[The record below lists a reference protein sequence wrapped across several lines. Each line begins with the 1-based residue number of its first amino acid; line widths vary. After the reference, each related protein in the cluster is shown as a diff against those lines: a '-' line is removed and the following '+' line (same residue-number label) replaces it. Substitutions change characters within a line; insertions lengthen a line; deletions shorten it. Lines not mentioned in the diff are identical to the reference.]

1 MEVRLSCL
9 LNSTK
14 DGSFRTFGGI
24 FKETCLK
31 FELEIKVCYIP
42 AVVQVTVSLHLVF
55 SLFFPHTRH
64 SNRIHDNLLINK
76 FVNFIKSVEVCD
88 NSKFLINDLN

>member
-1 MEVRLSCL
+1 MVYPLWYKL
-9 LNSTK
+9 LFHCILYS
-14 DGSFRTFGGI
+14 SPSI
-24 FKETCLK
+24 
-31 FELEIKVCYIP
+31 
-42 AVVQVTVSLHLVF
+42 